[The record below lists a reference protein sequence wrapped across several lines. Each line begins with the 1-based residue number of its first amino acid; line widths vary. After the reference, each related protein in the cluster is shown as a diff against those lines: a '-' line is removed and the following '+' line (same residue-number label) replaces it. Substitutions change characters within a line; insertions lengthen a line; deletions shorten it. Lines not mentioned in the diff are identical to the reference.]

1 MSKRYLTRLAAAGI
15 GCLLLAGC
23 GVQSSIPSLTSEPAP
38 QSSAPSLTGE
48 ITPNNASGKE
58 PDAAFAQAQ
67 SGFTLKL
74 LQETAAACAGKNIL
88 ISPYSVMQALAM
100 TANGAAG
107 DTRSQ
112 MEQTLGGIPA
122 EQLNQYLLTQRREMP
137 DSENARFRTANSVWL
152 RDDKDRLQFKPD
164 FLQTLRDYYGA
175 DAFARA
181 FDESAR
187 QEINQWCSGQT
198 DGMIPEM
205 LSEPISP
212 DAVMYL
218 INAVCFDAKWAKLY
232 EREPVNVRFT
242 SCTGEEQQSK
252 MMFSEE
258 GQYLSDER
266 AEGFIKPYRD
276 GYVFAALLPEQGL
289 SAEDYLA
296 SLTVDRLHE
305 ILTGAEP
312 CTVNAGLPQFSY
324 DFDIEYSGIL
334 SDMGMPL
341 AFAGDAD
348 FTEMAETASG
358 VLYIGQVLHKT
369 HIDVDTEGTKAAA
382 VTAVEMRDNCD
393 AEQEA
398 PKQVTLDRPF
408 VYFIADA
415 ETMTP
420 VFAGVLNEIPQ

>member
-1 MSKRYLTRLAAAGI
+1 
-15 GCLLLAGC
+15 
-23 GVQSSIPSLTSEPAP
+23 
-38 QSSAPSLTGE
+38 
-48 ITPNNASGKE
+48 
-58 PDAAFAQAQ
+58 
-67 SGFTLKL
+67 
-74 LQETAAACAGKNIL
+74 
-88 ISPYSVMQALAM
+88 
-100 TANGAAG
+100 
-107 DTRSQ
+107 
-112 MEQTLGGIPA
+112 
-122 EQLNQYLLTQRREMP
+122 
-137 DSENARFRTANSVWL
+137 
-152 RDDKDRLQFKPD
+152 
-164 FLQTLRDYYGA
+164 
-175 DAFARA
+175 
-181 FDESAR
+181 
-187 QEINQWCSGQT
+187 
-198 DGMIPEM
+198 
-205 LSEPISP
+205 
-212 DAVMYL
+212 MYL

-232 EREPVNVRFT
+232 EHEPVNVRFT

-258 GQYLSDER
+258 GQYLSDDR

-296 SLTVDRLHE
+296 SLTDDRLHE

-382 VTAVEMRDNCD
+382 VTTVEMRDNCE
-393 AEQEA
+393 AEPET